1 MREGERVRV
10 SQGERQGEAGLRL
23 TYGVKEVDA
32 MNEAE
37 GESERR
43 RGDSVREEE

>member
-1 MREGERVRV
+1 MREGEGVRV

-23 TYGVKEVDA
+23 KHVKEGDA

-37 GESERR
+37 EESERR
-43 RGDSVREEE
+43 RGDSERERE